1 MKLSQVKV
9 DAGSPAYPSYPGR
22 TNFSYI
28 SIQNFE
34 PFSLNFIRLLRV
46 VRGENDS
53 NQLDEIHATN
63 RLDEKQN
70 VGSTHLAGSP
80 FFDGK
85 VILLTWPSFLHININ
100 TLACSAAS
108 TRSMRD
114 NQSTRECCWLG
125 KKGELFSHINAR
137 LVQSGADHYYIRS
150 LT

>member
-9 DAGSPAYPSYPGR
+9 DAGSTAYPSYSGR
-22 TNFSYI
+22 TKFSYI

-34 PFSLNFIRLLRV
+34 AFSLNFIRLLRV

-53 NQLDEIHATN
+53 KQLDEIQATN

-108 TRSMRD
+108 TRSVRD
-114 NQSTRECCWLG
+114 NQKTRECCLLG
-125 KKGELFSHINAR
+125 KRVNL
-137 LVQSGADHYYIRS
+137 S
-150 LT
+150 LILTLG